1 MTSSSGS
8 QVSGAS
14 YPSAG
19 LTGLQCE
26 SLGYAGYT
34 RYIPAHTQL
43 PLAETRK
50 RTYPEVAPDLGPASV
65 LLSGYGYLWGIIRCI
80 RTHAWCYCISGG
92 DRPSVKSAICPMDNV
107 HELANP
113 LEIKCPVDLLLPEQ
127 VLHD

>member
-1 MTSSSGS
+1 MTSNSGS

-43 PLAETRK
+43 PLAETRI

-65 LLSGYGYLWGIIRCI
+65 LLNGYGYFWGIIRCI
-80 RTHAWCYCISGG
+80 RTHAWC
-92 DRPSVKSAICPMDNV
+92 
-107 HELANP
+107 
-113 LEIKCPVDLLLPEQ
+113 
-127 VLHD
+127 

>member
-1 MTSSSGS
+1 MTSNSGS

-43 PLAETRK
+43 PLAETRI

-65 LLSGYGYLWGIIRCI
+65 LLKGYGYFWGIIRCI
-80 RTHAWCYCISGG
+80 RTHAWC
-92 DRPSVKSAICPMDNV
+92 
-107 HELANP
+107 
-113 LEIKCPVDLLLPEQ
+113 
-127 VLHD
+127 